1 MIGKVTLHAVLL
13 AAGLQAPVAVA
24 APDGKAL
31 FESAC
36 VACHRQDGQGGI
48 GLPLTEKKFVRL
60 SDDYLYK
67 TIRNGRPG
75 RIMPAFDRLSD
86 AQVYA
91 IVDYLRTW
99 SGTESFNGAETV
111 ISGDVANGQKLFAG
125 YCVNCHGPAGMG
137 LDKGTGQSYSRER
150 DFKVVPPAVGNTG
163 FLRSAS
169 DAMLKDVITNG
180 RRGTLM
186 AAFGKIGLNEQNVND
201 LVAYLRSL
209 QMQLSPPQ
217 EEKMMSDASIIV
229 DSPENFDTTLENLK
243 QALSG
248 YNFRVF
254 PDRLLEKGLFP
265 EWEANKKQM
274 TIRYCNFND
283 LYDMLKIDPRLGVG
297 LPCRITVVER
307 DDGQVQLIA
316 MNMTVIARLFNNDQL
331 RDYAV
336 DLDNIQRQI
345 LEEVTF

>member
-1 MIGKVTLHAVLL
+1 MSKVILHTVMLL
-13 AAGLQAPVAVA
+13 AVGLPALPVIA

-48 GLPLTEKKFVRL
+48 GLPLTKTKFARL

-75 RIMPAFDRLSD
+75 RIMPTFDTLSD
-86 AQVYA
+86 AQVRA
-91 IVDYLRTW
+91 IIDYLRTW
-99 SGTESFNGAETV
+99 SGTESFNHPEIQMTGDAARGA
-111 ISGDVANGQKLFAG
+111 KLFSG
-125 YCVNCHGPAGMG
+125 YCVNCHGVEGRG
-137 LDKGTGQSYSRER
+137 LGKGTGQSYSRER
-150 DFKVVPPAVGNTG
+150 EFKVVPPAVGNTG
-163 FLRSAS
+163 FLNSAS

-180 RRGTLM
+180 RQGTLM
-186 AAFGKIGLNEQNVND
+186 AAFGRLGLDEQAIND
-201 LVAYLRSL
+201 LVVYLRSL
-209 QMQLSPPQ
+209 QKQPPPSQ
-217 EEKMMSDASIIV
+217 EPAVMPNASVIV
-229 DSPENFDTTLENLK
+229 DSPQDFDTTLENLK

-254 PDRLLEKGLFP
+254 PDRSLEKGLFP
-265 EWEANKKQM
+265 EWQENRRQM

-297 LPCRITVVER
+297 LPCRITVVEQE
-307 DDGQVQLIA
+307 DGQVQLIA
-316 MNMTVIARLFNNDQL
+316 MNMAVIARLFNNDQL

-336 DLDNIQRQI
+336 QLDDIQRQI